1 MLNSMRKGTKRRIR
15 RKEFAG
21 RQPVVVTVSVV
32 ILGVLVLSCAGMLV
46 APLWTAFV
54 GERQFRANGQEC
66 RMLKDA
72 AARLVCE
79 ERLGAV
85 QGANAPVPVRSS
97 GQRSD

>member
-1 MLNSMRKGTKRRIR
+1 MRKGTKRRVR
-15 RKEFAG
+15 RTAFAG
-21 RQPVVVTVSVV
+21 RQPVVITASVV

-46 APLWTAFV
+46 PPLWTAVV

-66 RMLKDA
+66 SMLKDA
-72 AARLVCE
+72 AARLVCD

-85 QGANAPVPVRSS
+85 QGANAPVPVRSF